1 MKLKNIGSN
10 QTQIVVNGVTI
21 LFSYNTAVAAQMANG
36 DLIRSN
42 KKWSVT
48 TSKHINAWLGDS
60 GIQRAKSV
68 EQSVLDALA

>member
-10 QTQIVVNGVTI
+10 QTQIVVNDVTI
-21 LFSYNTAVAAQMANG
+21 LFSYNTPVAAQMANG
-36 DLIRSN
+36 DLIRTN
-42 KKWSVT
+42 KRWSST